1 MGGHALHRA
10 EGSPAPLKIVQ
21 VVASYLPAVRYGGT
35 IVSVHGLCRALAAR
49 GHEVDVLTT
58 SVDGPGDSPV
68 VHGEP
73 VLIDGV
79 RVWYFQ
85 SRHLRRLY
93 YAPHLAA
100 ALRRQLAATDIVHT
114 HAVYLWPL
122 WQAGAAARHA
132 GVPYVVSPRG
142 MLEKDL
148 IERKSALWKA
158 LLIGFVERRH
168 LEGAAAIHVTSGRER
183 DELLRFGFDLP
194 PLYEVANGVDEEPA
208 ATGQAASPA
217 IAAVLG
223 RGPFVL
229 FLGRVNWKKGLDRLI
244 AAMREA
250 PSVGLVIA
258 GNDEERYWPTLAGLA
273 AASGVGDRVTY
284 VGPVHGA
291 DKASLLRLA
300 AALVLPSYS
309 ENFGNVVLE
318 AMAAG
323 RPAIVTPEVGLAPVV
338 SESGAGWVVD
348 GDPAQLGAK
357 IAEVVA
363 HPERADR
370 AGRAGRALVH
380 QRFSW
385 HQVAGQMEEV
395 YLQAMRGHSKHGH

>member
-1 MGGHALHRA
+1 VRIL
-10 EGSPAPLKIVQ
+10 Q

-35 IVSVHGLCRALAAR
+35 IVSVHGLCKALAAR
-49 GHEVDVLTT
+49 GHEVDVFTT

-73 VLIDGV
+73 VVIDGV

-85 SRHLRRLY
+85 SRHLRRLF
-93 YAPHLAA
+93 YAPQMAT
-100 ALRRQLAATDIVHT
+100 ALRARLAATDIVHT

-122 WQAGAAARHA
+122 WSAGAAARRA

-142 MLEKDL
+142 MLEKEL
-148 IERKSALWKA
+148 IERKSPLWKA
-158 LLIGFVERRH
+158 ALIGFVEKRH
-168 LEGAAAIHVTSGRER
+168 LEGASAIHVTSTRER
-183 DELLRFGFDLP
+183 DELRRFGFDLP
-194 PLYEVANGVDEEPA
+194 PVHEVANGVDEELA
-208 ATGQAASPA
+208 VTAGQASPA

-229 FLGRVNWKKGLDRLI
+229 FLGRINWKKGLDRLV

-250 PSVGLVIA
+250 PSVSLVIA
-258 GNDEERYWPTLAGLA
+258 GNDEEGYWPTVAALA
-273 AASGVGDRVTY
+273 AAGGVGDRVIY
-284 VGPVHGA
+284 VGPVHGV
-291 DKASLLRLA
+291 DKAVLLKMA
-300 AALVLPSYS
+300 SALVLPSYS

-338 SESGAGWVVD
+338 GESGAGWVVD
-348 GDPAQLGAK
+348 GAPGSLGAK

-363 HPERADR
+363 DPAMADH
-370 AGRAGRALVH
+370 AGRAGRELVH
-380 QRFSW
+380 RLFSW
-385 HQVAGQMEEV
+385 HHVAGQMERV
-395 YLQAMRGHSKHGH
+395 YLDAQHRHVGHGA

>member
-1 MGGHALHRA
+1 
-10 EGSPAPLKIVQ
+10 LKIVQ

-35 IVSVHGLCRALAAR
+35 IVSVHGLCRALVAR
-49 GHEVDVLTT
+49 GHEVDVFTT

-73 VLIDGV
+73 VPIDGV
-79 RVWYFQ
+79 RVWYFR
-85 SRHLRRLY
+85 SRRLRRVF

-100 ALRRQLAATDIVHT
+100 ALRQRLATTDIVHT

-122 WQAGAAARHA
+122 WAAGRAARHA

-142 MLEKDL
+142 MLEKEL
-148 IERKSALWKA
+148 IERKSALWKSA
-158 LLIGFVERRH
+158 LIGFVEKQH
-168 LEGAAAIHVTSGRER
+168 LEGAAAIHVTSARER
-183 DELLRFGFDLP
+183 DELERFGFDLP
-194 PLYEVANGVDEEPA
+194 PLFEVANGVDEARP
-208 ATGQAASPA
+208 ATGEAASPA

-258 GNDEERYWPTLAGLA
+258 GNDEEGYWPALARQA
-273 AASGVGDRVTY
+273 SASGVGDRVTY
-284 VGPVHGA
+284 VGPAHGA
-291 DKASLLRLA
+291 DKAALLRMA
-300 AALVLPSYS
+300 SALILPSYS

-323 RPAIVTPEVGLAPVV
+323 RPAIVTPEVGLAPIV

-348 GDPAQLGAK
+348 GDPAALGAK

-363 HPERADR
+363 QPEIADR

-380 QRFSW
+380 ERFSW
-385 HQVAGQMEEV
+385 HQVAGQMEQV
-395 YLQAMRGHSKHGH
+395 YQHAMRTRPGRRA